1 MGLHGGDLSGSL
13 ITSRSGSAVYRINMH
28 LKKTDD
34 NNMVSVTASVFS
46 KLINSWCEL
55 SLDDSSLVIAPY
67 KTTLETNIMQPYAHG
82 EVVLSVR
89 FNEMG
94 QFEEVNQKIHKA
106 IPSRKYASSIHFQVD
121 GGLNRNPFVETE
133 KVLEFWDVVRSIS
146 KSLDIRTTKE
156 HRWSTSD
163 ICFVEGDKFILDGF
177 GPIGQKEQ
185 ERSEYILRHSLLE
198 RALLL
203 AMTLKEISKA

>member
-1 MGLHGGDLSGSL
+1 
-13 ITSRSGSAVYRINMH
+13 MH

-34 NNMVSVTASVFS
+34 TNMVSVTASVFS

-55 SLDDSSLVIAPY
+55 SLDDSSLVIAPN

-82 EVVLSVR
+82 EVILSVR

-94 QFEEVNQKIHKA
+94 QFEAVDQKIYKA
-106 IPSRKYASSIHFQVD
+106 IPSRKYASDIHFQVD
-121 GGLNRNPFVETE
+121 GGLNRIPFVETE
-133 KVLEFWDVVRSIS
+133 KVLEFWDIVKNIS
-146 KSLDIRTTKE
+146 NNLDIRTTKE

-185 ERSEYILRHSLLE
+185 ERSEYILRHSLQE